1 SEGSA
6 AIRVRFEPGSDI
18 SLRFIEVNEK
28 VDMAMNSLPR
38 EAQRPLVVK
47 MGVDDIPVFQL
58 SVLPRDS
65 LVSPARLVNVST
77 FVRETIARRIEQL
90 AEVAMVDAT
99 GLMQPQVQIAPKAGY
114 LESLGLSSGVLT
126 QAFRENDIS
135 LGNIQVVDGH

>member
-38 EAQRPLVVK
+38 EAERPLVVK

-65 LVSPARLVNVST
+65 LVTPARMVAVST
-77 FVRETIARRIEQL
+77 FVRETISRRIEQL

-99 GLMQPQVQIAPKAGY
+99 GLMQPQAQIEPKAGY
-114 LESLGLSSGVLT
+114 PESL
-126 QAFRENDIS
+126 A
-135 LGNIQVVDGH
+135 LGGGPLAEA